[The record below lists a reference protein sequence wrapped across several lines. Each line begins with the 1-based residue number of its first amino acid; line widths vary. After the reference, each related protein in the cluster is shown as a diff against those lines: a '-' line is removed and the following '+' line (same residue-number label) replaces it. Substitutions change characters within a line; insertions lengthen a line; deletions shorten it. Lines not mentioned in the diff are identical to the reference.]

1 MSADI
6 VSACPQTFQVCLE
19 AISAHVSTHLCYGF
33 LPDSAIY
40 GTINLTIHHYGGGL
54 RPPPQQWGG
63 PTVVDSIILDR
74 EAASIGIPKTYT
86 QSELIPDQGRVF

>member
-40 GTINLTIHHYGGGL
+40 GTINLTIHHYGFHNSGAGAESA
-54 RPPPQQWGG
+54 R
-63 PTVVDSIILDR
+63 PTVV
-74 EAASIGIPKTYT
+74 EAA
-86 QSELIPDQGRVF
+86 EGRLHNGGW

>member
-40 GTINLTIHHYGGGL
+40 GTINLTIHHYGFHNSGAGTEAFAA
-54 RPPPQQWGG
+54 RP
-63 PTVVDSIILDR
+63 T
-74 EAASIGIPKTYT
+74 AKASAP
-86 QSELIPDQGRVF
+86 LL